1 MPTLIGGRLRGE
13 SSSLSFCVASNT
25 SNADLTANSA
35 WSLQSRGAFQNAMM
49 QSPIYLSIVPLLFII
64 LYILFISITVL
75 IFIRVKSLIFDLFVA
90 VVLSALA
97 EPVVYR
103 LSKKLSRK
111 LSALITVGVILIII
125 GATFF
130 SIIPIMVQEI
140 YFLSSQLPTY
150 FDNFINYL
158 NVEGFAVSSQSLDL
172 EAQFNTLIKDYGST
186 VGSGV
191 VFAGQGLLRT
201 LGHIFVIF
209 FFTYYLI
216 SEGDGWRIKLKES
229 LPNNVSSSI
238 DQVWTIGVSKAGG
251 FIVAKV
257 ILGVLASIVLSV
269 AFLLIGLPSP
279 IALGVSAGI
288 LSQLI
293 PVVGTFLGGLV
304 PFIASI
310 SLGTTTIFSTIL
322 VLLIYQ
328 VIENYFISPR
338 VTKSTMEIHPA
349 IAVFS
354 TLFGAY
360 TLGGVGA
367 ILALPVAATVQGV
380 LGTIIS
386 NRK

>member
-1 MPTLIGGRLRGE
+1 MNLPKGE
-13 SSSLSFCVASNT
+13 TRQELLN
-25 SNADLTANSA
+25 
-35 WSLQSRGAFQNAMM
+35 RAFL
-49 QSPIYLSIVPLLFII
+49 YVLL
-64 LYILFISITVL
+64 ISISVL
-75 IFIRVKSLIFDLFVA
+75 IFLRVKSLIFDLFVA

-103 LSKKLSRK
+103 LSKKINRK
-111 LSALITVGVILIII
+111 ASALVAVSVILLLI
-125 GATFF
+125 GATLF

-158 NVEGFAVSSQSLDL
+158 NVEGFAISSQSLDL
-172 EAQFNTLIKDYGST
+172 ETQFNSLIKDYGST
-186 VGSGV
+186 VGSSV

-201 LGHIFVIF
+201 LGHIFIIF

-229 LPNNVSSSI
+229 LPNNVSTSI

-269 AFLLIGLPSP
+269 SFLIIGLPSP
-279 IALGVSAGI
+279 IALGVAAGI

-310 SLGTTTIFSTIL
+310 SLGTSAMVATVL
-322 VLLIYQ
+322 VLFIYQ
-328 VIENYFISPR
+328 IVENYLVSPR

-349 IAVFS
+349 IAVFA

-380 LGTIIS
+380 IGTVLK
-386 NRK
+386 NRKEL

>member
-1 MPTLIGGRLRGE
+1 MNLPKGE
-13 SSSLSFCVASNT
+13 TRQELLN
-25 SNADLTANSA
+25 
-35 WSLQSRGAFQNAMM
+35 RAFV
-49 QSPIYLSIVPLLFII
+49 YVLL
-64 LYILFISITVL
+64 ISISVL
-75 IFIRVKSLIFDLFVA
+75 IFLRVKSLIFDLFVA
-90 VVLSALA
+90 VVLAALA

-103 LSKKLSRK
+103 LSKKINRRA
-111 LSALITVGVILIII
+111 SAMIAVSLILLVI
-125 GATFF
+125 GATLF
-130 SIIPIMVQEI
+130 SIIPIMVQEL
-140 YFLSSQLPTY
+140 YFLSSQIPTY

-172 EAQFNTLIKDYGST
+172 ESQFNSLIKDYGST
-186 VGSGV
+186 VGSSV

-229 LPNNVSSSI
+229 LPDGVSTSI
-238 DQVWTIGVSKAGG
+238 DQVWSIGVSKASG

-257 ILGVLASIVLSV
+257 ILGILASIVLSV
-269 AFLLIGLPSP
+269 SFLIIGLPSP
-279 IALGVSAGI
+279 IALGVAAGI

-310 SLGTTTIFSTIL
+310 SLGTTAMITTVL

-328 VIENYFISPR
+328 VIENYFVSPK

-380 LGTIIS
+380 IGTIVK
-386 NRK
+386 NRKLI

>member
-1 MPTLIGGRLRGE
+1 VNLPKGE
-13 SSSLSFCVASNT
+13 TRQELLN
-25 SNADLTANSA
+25 
-35 WSLQSRGAFQNAMM
+35 RAFL
-49 QSPIYLSIVPLLFII
+49 YVLFIA
-64 LYILFISITVL
+64 ISVL
-75 IFIRVKSLIFDLFVA
+75 IFLRVKSLLFDLFVA
-90 VVLSALA
+90 VVLAALA

-103 LSKKLSRK
+103 LSKKVNRK
-111 LSALITVGVILIII
+111 VSAFIAVSMILLVI

-140 YFLSSQLPTY
+140 YFLSSQIPNY
-150 FDNFINYL
+150 FDNFITYL

-172 EAQFNTLIKDYGST
+172 ESQFNSLIKDYGST
-186 VGSGV
+186 VGSSV

-201 LGHIFVIF
+201 LGHIFIIF

-216 SEGDGWRIKLKES
+216 SEGDGWRVKLKES
-229 LPNNVSSSI
+229 LPENLSNSI

-251 FIVAKV
+251 FIVAKF
-257 ILGVLASIVLSV
+257 ILGILASIVLSLS
-269 AFLLIGLPSP
+269 FLLIGLPSP

-310 SLGTTTIFSTIL
+310 SLGTTSMIATVG

-328 VIENYFISPR
+328 VIENYFISPK

-349 IAVFS
+349 VAVFS

-380 LGTIIS
+380 LGIILK
-386 NRK
+386 NRKN

>member
-1 MPTLIGGRLRGE
+1 MNLPKGE
-13 SSSLSFCVASNT
+13 TRQELLN
-25 SNADLTANSA
+25 
-35 WSLQSRGAFQNAMM
+35 RAFL
-49 QSPIYLSIVPLLFII
+49 YVLL
-64 LYILFISITVL
+64 ISISVL
-75 IFIRVKSLIFDLFVA
+75 IFLRVKSLIFDLFVA

-103 LSKKLSRK
+103 LSLKISRK
-111 LSALITVGVILIII
+111 ASALVAVSLILLLI
-125 GATFF
+125 GATLF

-158 NVEGFAVSSQSLDL
+158 NVEGFAISSQSLDL
-172 EAQFNTLIKDYGST
+172 ETQFNSLIKDYGST
-186 VGSGV
+186 VGSSV

-201 LGHIFVIF
+201 LGHIFIIF

-229 LPNNVSSSI
+229 LPNSVSTSI

-269 AFLLIGLPSP
+269 SFLIIGLPSP
-279 IALGVSAGI
+279 IALGVAAGI

-310 SLGTTTIFSTIL
+310 SLGTTAMVATVM
-322 VLLIYQ
+322 VLFTYQ
-328 VIENYFISPR
+328 IVENYLVSPR

-349 IAVFS
+349 IAVFA

-380 LGTIIS
+380 IGTVLK
-386 NRK
+386 NRKEL

>member
-1 MPTLIGGRLRGE
+1 MNLPKGE
-13 SSSLSFCVASNT
+13 TRQELLN
-25 SNADLTANSA
+25 
-35 WSLQSRGAFQNAMM
+35 RAFL
-49 QSPIYLSIVPLLFII
+49 YVLL
-64 LYILFISITVL
+64 ISIFVL
-75 IFIRVKSLIFDLFVA
+75 IFLRIKSLIFDLFVA
-90 VVLSALA
+90 IVLAALA

-103 LSKKLSRK
+103 LSKKINRRGAAMVTVS
-111 LSALITVGVILIII
+111 LILLII

-140 YFLSSQLPTY
+140 YFLSSQIPTY

-172 EAQFNTLIKDYGST
+172 ENQFNSFIKDYGST
-186 VGSGV
+186 VGSSV

-201 LGHIFVIF
+201 LGHIFIIF

-216 SEGDGWRIKLKES
+216 SEGDGWRVKLKES
-229 LPNNVSSSI
+229 LPSNVSSSI

-269 AFLLIGLPSP
+269 SFLLIGLPSP
-279 IALGVSAGI
+279 IALGVAAGI

-310 SLGTTTIFSTIL
+310 SLGTNSIIATVL
-322 VLLIYQ
+322 VLLSYQ
-328 VIENYFISPR
+328 IIENYFISPR

-349 IAVFS
+349 VAVFS

-380 LGTIIS
+380 IGTILN
-386 NRK
+386 NRKVS

>member
-1 MPTLIGGRLRGE
+1 MNLPKGE
-13 SSSLSFCVASNT
+13 TRQELLN
-25 SNADLTANSA
+25 
-35 WSLQSRGAFQNAMM
+35 RAF
-49 QSPIYLSIVPLLFII
+49 
-64 LYILFISITVL
+64 LYVLFISISVL
-75 IFIRVKSLIFDLFVA
+75 IFLRVKSLIFDLFVA

-103 LSKKLSRK
+103 LSQKINRRA
-111 LSALITVGVILIII
+111 SAMVAVSVILLLI
-125 GATFF
+125 GATLF

-172 EAQFNTLIKDYGST
+172 ETQFNTLIKDYGST
-186 VGSGV
+186 VGSSV

-201 LGHIFVIF
+201 LGHIFIIF

-216 SEGDGWRIKLKES
+216 SEGDGWRVKLKES
-229 LPNNVSSSI
+229 LPDKVSSSI
-238 DQVWTIGVSKAGG
+238 DQVWRIGVSKAGG

-269 AFLLIGLPSP
+269 SFLLIGLPSP
-279 IALGVSAGI
+279 IALGVAAGI

-310 SLGTTTIFSTIL
+310 SLGTNAMIATVV
-322 VLLIYQ
+322 VLLAYQ
-328 VIENYFISPR
+328 IIENYFISPR

-380 LGTIIS
+380 IGTILK
-386 NRK
+386 NRKDT

>member
-1 MPTLIGGRLRGE
+1 MNLPKGE
-13 SSSLSFCVASNT
+13 TRQELLN
-25 SNADLTANSA
+25 
-35 WSLQSRGAFQNAMM
+35 RAFL
-49 QSPIYLSIVPLLFII
+49 YVLFIA
-64 LYILFISITVL
+64 ISVL
-75 IFIRVKSLIFDLFVA
+75 IFLRVKSLLFDLFVA
-90 VVLSALA
+90 LVLAALA

-103 LSKKLSRK
+103 LSKKVNRK
-111 LSALITVGVILIII
+111 VSAFIAVSMILLVI

-140 YFLSSQLPTY
+140 YFLSSQIPTY
-150 FDNFINYL
+150 FDNFITYL

-172 EAQFNTLIKDYGST
+172 ESQFNSLIKDYGST
-186 VGSGV
+186 VGSSV

-201 LGHIFVIF
+201 LGHIFIIF

-216 SEGDGWRIKLKES
+216 SEGDGWRVKLKES
-229 LPNNVSSSI
+229 LPENLSNSI

-251 FIVAKV
+251 FIVAKF
-257 ILGVLASIVLSV
+257 ILGILASIVLSL

-310 SLGTTTIFSTIL
+310 SLGTTSMIATVG

-328 VIENYFISPR
+328 VIENYFISPK

-349 IAVFS
+349 VAVFS

-380 LGTIIS
+380 LGIILK
-386 NRK
+386 NRKN

>member
-1 MPTLIGGRLRGE
+1 VNLPKGE
-13 SSSLSFCVASNT
+13 TRQELLN
-25 SNADLTANSA
+25 
-35 WSLQSRGAFQNAMM
+35 RAFL
-49 QSPIYLSIVPLLFII
+49 YVLL
-64 LYILFISITVL
+64 ISISVL
-75 IFIRVKSLIFDLFVA
+75 IFLRVKSLIFDLFVA
-90 VVLSALA
+90 VVLAALA

-103 LSKKLSRK
+103 LSKKINRRA
-111 LSALITVGVILIII
+111 SAMIAVSLILLVI
-125 GATFF
+125 GATLF
-130 SIIPIMVQEI
+130 SIIPIMVQEL
-140 YFLSSQLPTY
+140 YFLSSQIPTY

-172 EAQFNTLIKDYGST
+172 ESQFNSLIKDYGST
-186 VGSGV
+186 VGSSV

-216 SEGDGWRIKLKES
+216 SEGDDWRVKLKES
-229 LPNNVSSSI
+229 LPDNVSTSI

-269 AFLLIGLPSP
+269 SFLIIGLPSP
-279 IALGVSAGI
+279 IALGVAAGI

-310 SLGTTTIFSTIL
+310 SLGTTAMIATVL

-328 VIENYFISPR
+328 VIENYFVSPR

-380 LGTIIS
+380 IGTIVK
-386 NRK
+386 NRKLI

>member
-1 MPTLIGGRLRGE
+1 MNLPKGE
-13 SSSLSFCVASNT
+13 TRQELLN
-25 SNADLTANSA
+25 
-35 WSLQSRGAFQNAMM
+35 RAF
-49 QSPIYLSIVPLLFII
+49 
-64 LYILFISITVL
+64 LYVVLISISVL
-75 IFIRVKSLIFDLFVA
+75 IFLRVKSLIFDLFVA
-90 VVLSALA
+90 VVLAALA

-103 LSKKLSRK
+103 LSQKINRK
-111 LSALITVGVILIII
+111 ASAMVAVSLILLVI
-125 GATFF
+125 GATLF
-130 SIIPIMVQEI
+130 SIIPIMVQEL
-140 YFLSSQLPTY
+140 YFLSSQIPTY

-172 EAQFNTLIKDYGST
+172 ESQFNSLIKDYGST
-186 VGSGV
+186 VGSSV

-216 SEGDGWRIKLKES
+216 SEGDGWRVKLKES

-257 ILGVLASIVLSV
+257 ILGVLASVVLSLS
-269 AFLLIGLPSP
+269 FLIIGLPSP
-279 IALGVSAGI
+279 IALGVAAGI

-310 SLGTTTIFSTIL
+310 SLGTTAMIATVL

-328 VIENYFISPR
+328 VVENYFVSPR

-380 LGTIIS
+380 IGTIIN
-386 NRK
+386 NRKEI

>member
-1 MPTLIGGRLRGE
+1 MNLPKGETRQELLNRAFLYVLII
-13 SSSLSFCVASNT
+13 
-25 SNADLTANSA
+25 
-35 WSLQSRGAFQNAMM
+35 AF
-49 QSPIYLSIVPLLFII
+49 S
-64 LYILFISITVL
+64 VL
-75 IFIRVKSLIFDLFVA
+75 IFLRVKSLIFDLFVA
-90 VVLSALA
+90 IVLAALA

-103 LSKKLSRK
+103 LSKKISRQ
-111 LSALITVGVILIII
+111 SAALVAVSLILLVI
-125 GATFF
+125 GATLF

-140 YFLSSQLPTY
+140 YFLSSQMPTY

-172 EAQFNTLIKDYGST
+172 ENQFNSLIKDYGST
-186 VGSGV
+186 VGSSV

-201 LGHIFVIF
+201 LGHIFIIF

-229 LPNNVSSSI
+229 LPSNVSSSI
-238 DQVWTIGVSKAGG
+238 DQVWRIGVSKAGG

-269 AFLLIGLPSP
+269 SFLLIGLPSP
-279 IALGVSAGI
+279 IALGVAAGI

-310 SLGTTTIFSTIL
+310 SLGTNAMIATVV
-322 VLLIYQ
+322 VLLVYQ
-328 VIENYFISPR
+328 IIENYFISPR

-380 LGTIIS
+380 IGTILK
-386 NRK
+386 NRKDT

>member
-1 MPTLIGGRLRGE
+1 MNLPKGE
-13 SSSLSFCVASNT
+13 TRQELLN
-25 SNADLTANSA
+25 
-35 WSLQSRGAFQNAMM
+35 RAF
-49 QSPIYLSIVPLLFII
+49 
-64 LYILFISITVL
+64 LYILFISISVL

-158 NVEGFAVSSQSLDL
+158 NVEVFAVSSQSLDL

-229 LPNNVSSSI
+229 LPNKVSSSI

-257 ILGVLASIVLSV
+257 ILGVLASIVLSR

-293 PVVGTFLGGLV
+293 PVVGTFLGLV

>member
-1 MPTLIGGRLRGE
+1 MNLPKGE
-13 SSSLSFCVASNT
+13 TRQELLN
-25 SNADLTANSA
+25 
-35 WSLQSRGAFQNAMM
+35 RAFL
-49 QSPIYLSIVPLLFII
+49 YVLL
-64 LYILFISITVL
+64 ISISVL
-75 IFIRVKSLIFDLFVA
+75 IFLRVKSLIFDLFVA
-90 VVLSALA
+90 VVLAALA

-103 LSKKLSRK
+103 LSKKINRRA
-111 LSALITVGVILIII
+111 SAMIAVSLILLVI
-125 GATFF
+125 GATLF
-130 SIIPIMVQEI
+130 SIIPIMVQEL
-140 YFLSSQLPTY
+140 YFLSSQIPTY

-172 EAQFNTLIKDYGST
+172 ESQFNSLIKDYGST
-186 VGSGV
+186 VGSSV

-216 SEGDGWRIKLKES
+216 SEGDGWRVKLKES
-229 LPNNVSSSI
+229 LPDSVSTSI

-269 AFLLIGLPSP
+269 SFLIIGLPSP
-279 IALGVSAGI
+279 IALGVAAGI

-310 SLGTTTIFSTIL
+310 SLGTTAMIATVL

-328 VIENYFISPR
+328 VIENYFVSPR

-380 LGTIIS
+380 IGTIVK
-386 NRK
+386 NRKLI

>member
-1 MPTLIGGRLRGE
+1 MNLPKSETRQELLNR
-13 SSSLSFCVASNT
+13 
-25 SNADLTANSA
+25 
-35 WSLQSRGAFQNAMM
+35 AF
-49 QSPIYLSIVPLLFII
+49 
-64 LYILFISITVL
+64 LYILLISISVL
-75 IFIRVKSLIFDLFVA
+75 IFLRVKSLIFDLFVA
-90 VVLSALA
+90 VVLAALA

-103 LSKKLSRK
+103 LSKKVGRK
-111 LSALITVGVILIII
+111 LAALISLSVILLVI
-125 GATFF
+125 GAAFF

-140 YFLSSQLPTY
+140 YFLSSQIPAY
-150 FDNFINYL
+150 FDNFIGWL
-158 NVEGFAVSSQSLDL
+158 NVEGFTVSIQATDL
-172 EAQFNTLIKDYGST
+172 ESQFDALIKDYGST
-186 VGSGV
+186 VGSSV

-201 LGHIFVIF
+201 LGHIFIIF

-216 SEGDGWRIKLKES
+216 SEGDGWRVKLKES
-229 LPNNVSSSI
+229 LPSNISTSI

-251 FIVAKV
+251 FIVAKF

-269 AFLLIGLPSP
+269 AFLLVGLPSP

-310 SLGTTTIFSTIL
+310 SLGTTSILSTIL
-322 VLLIYQ
+322 VLSIYQ
-328 VIENYFISPR
+328 IIENYFISPR

-349 IAVFS
+349 VAVFS

>member
-1 MPTLIGGRLRGE
+1 MNLPKEETRQDLLNRAFLYVLLI
-13 SSSLSFCVASNT
+13 SVS
-25 SNADLTANSA
+25 
-35 WSLQSRGAFQNAMM
+35 
-49 QSPIYLSIVPLLFII
+49 
-64 LYILFISITVL
+64 VL
-75 IFIRVKSLIFDLFVA
+75 IFLRVKSLLFDLFVA
-90 VVLSALA
+90 VVLAALA

-103 LSKKLSRK
+103 LSKKVNRK
-111 LSALITVGVILIII
+111 AAALIAVSVILGVI
-125 GATFF
+125 GATFL

-140 YFLSSQLPTY
+140 YFLSSQIPTY

-158 NVEGFAVSSQSLDL
+158 NVEGFAVSTQSLDL
-172 EAQFNTLIKDYGST
+172 ESQFNSLITDYGST
-186 VGSGV
+186 VGSSV

-201 LGHIFVIF
+201 LGHIFIIF

-229 LPNNVSSSI
+229 LPENLSNSI

-251 FIVAKV
+251 FIVAKF
-257 ILGVLASIVLSV
+257 ILGILASIVLSV
-269 AFLLIGLPSP
+269 AFFFIGLPSP
-279 IALGVSAGI
+279 IALGVSAGV

-310 SLGTTTIFSTIL
+310 SLGTTSMVATIA
-322 VLLIYQ
+322 VLIIYQ
-328 VIENYFISPR
+328 VVENYFISPK

-349 IAVFS
+349 VAVFS

-380 LGTIIS
+380 LGIIIK
-386 NRK
+386 NRKI

>member
-1 MPTLIGGRLRGE
+1 MNLPKGE
-13 SSSLSFCVASNT
+13 TRQELLN
-25 SNADLTANSA
+25 
-35 WSLQSRGAFQNAMM
+35 RAF
-49 QSPIYLSIVPLLFII
+49 
-64 LYILFISITVL
+64 LYILLISISVL
-75 IFIRVKSLIFDLFVA
+75 IFLRVKSLIFDLFVA
-90 VVLSALA
+90 VVLAALA

-103 LSKKLSRK
+103 LSKKVGRK
-111 LSALITVGVILIII
+111 LAALISLSVILLVI
-125 GATFF
+125 GAAFF

-140 YFLSSQLPTY
+140 YFLSSQIPVY
-150 FDNFINYL
+150 FDNFIGWL
-158 NVEGFAVSSQSLDL
+158 NVEGFTVSIQATDL
-172 EAQFNTLIKDYGST
+172 ESQFDALIKDYGST
-186 VGSGV
+186 VGSSV

-201 LGHIFVIF
+201 LGHIFIIF

-216 SEGDGWRIKLKES
+216 SEGDGWRVKLKES
-229 LPNNVSSSI
+229 LPSNISTSI

-251 FIVAKV
+251 FIVAKF

-269 AFLLIGLPSP
+269 AFLLVGLPSP

-310 SLGTTTIFSTIL
+310 SLGTTSILSTIL

-328 VIENYFISPR
+328 IIENYFISPR

-349 IAVFS
+349 VAVFS

>member
-1 MPTLIGGRLRGE
+1 MNLPKGE
-13 SSSLSFCVASNT
+13 TRQELLN
-25 SNADLTANSA
+25 
-35 WSLQSRGAFQNAMM
+35 RAFL
-49 QSPIYLSIVPLLFII
+49 YVLFIA
-64 LYILFISITVL
+64 ISVL
-75 IFIRVKSLIFDLFVA
+75 IFLRVKSLLFDLFVA
-90 VVLSALA
+90 VVLAALA

-103 LSKKLSRK
+103 LSKKVNRK
-111 LSALITVGVILIII
+111 VSAFIAVTMILLVI

-140 YFLSSQLPTY
+140 YFLSSQIPTY
-150 FDNFINYL
+150 FDNFITYL

-172 EAQFNTLIKDYGST
+172 ESQFNSLIKDYGST
-186 VGSGV
+186 VGSSV

-201 LGHIFVIF
+201 LGHIFIIF

-216 SEGDGWRIKLKES
+216 SEGDGWRVKLKES
-229 LPNNVSSSI
+229 LPENLSNSI

-251 FIVAKV
+251 FIVAKF
-257 ILGVLASIVLSV
+257 ILGILASIVLSL

-310 SLGTTTIFSTIL
+310 SLGTTSMIATVG

-328 VIENYFISPR
+328 VIENYFISPK

-349 IAVFS
+349 VAVFS

-380 LGTIIS
+380 LGIILK
-386 NRK
+386 NRKN

>member
-1 MPTLIGGRLRGE
+1 MNLPKGE
-13 SSSLSFCVASNT
+13 TRQELLN
-25 SNADLTANSA
+25 
-35 WSLQSRGAFQNAMM
+35 RAF
-49 QSPIYLSIVPLLFII
+49 
-64 LYILFISITVL
+64 LYVLFISISVL
-75 IFIRVKSLIFDLFVA
+75 IFLRVKSLIFDLFVA

-103 LSKKLSRK
+103 LSQKINRRA
-111 LSALITVGVILIII
+111 SAMVAVSVILLLI
-125 GATFF
+125 GATLF
-130 SIIPIMVQEI
+130 SIIPIMVQEL

-172 EAQFNTLIKDYGST
+172 ETQFNTLIKDYGST
-186 VGSGV
+186 VGSSV

-201 LGHIFVIF
+201 LGHIFIIF

-216 SEGDGWRIKLKES
+216 SEGDGWRVKLKES
-229 LPNNVSSSI
+229 LPDKVSSSI

-257 ILGVLASIVLSV
+257 ILGVLASIVLSLS
-269 AFLLIGLPSP
+269 FLIIGLPSP
-279 IALGVSAGI
+279 LALGVAAGI

-304 PFIASI
+304 PFITSI
-310 SLGTTTIFSTIL
+310 SLGTTAMIATEL
-322 VLLIYQ
+322 VLFIYQ
-328 VIENYFISPR
+328 IVENYFISPR

-354 TLFGAY
+354 TIFGAY

-380 LGTIIS
+380 IGTILT
-386 NRK
+386 NRKDI

>member
-1 MPTLIGGRLRGE
+1 MNLPKGE
-13 SSSLSFCVASNT
+13 TRQELLN
-25 SNADLTANSA
+25 
-35 WSLQSRGAFQNAMM
+35 RAF
-49 QSPIYLSIVPLLFII
+49 
-64 LYILFISITVL
+64 LYILLISISVL
-75 IFIRVKSLIFDLFVA
+75 IFLRVKSLIFDLFVA
-90 VVLSALA
+90 VVLAALA

-103 LSKKLSRK
+103 LSKKVGRK
-111 LSALITVGVILIII
+111 LAALISLSVILLVI
-125 GATFF
+125 GAAFF

-140 YFLSSQLPTY
+140 YFLSSQIPAY
-150 FDNFINYL
+150 FDNFIGWL
-158 NVEGFAVSSQSLDL
+158 NVEGFTVSIQATDL
-172 EAQFNTLIKDYGST
+172 ESQFDALIKDYGST
-186 VGSGV
+186 VGSSV

-201 LGHIFVIF
+201 LGHIFIIF

-216 SEGDGWRIKLKES
+216 SEGDGWRVKLKES
-229 LPNNVSSSI
+229 LPSNISTSI

-251 FIVAKV
+251 FIVAKF
-257 ILGVLASIVLSV
+257 ILGVLASIVLSI
-269 AFLLIGLPSP
+269 AFLLVGLPSP

-310 SLGTTTIFSTIL
+310 SLGTTSILSTIL

-328 VIENYFISPR
+328 IIENYFISPR

-349 IAVFS
+349 VAVFS

>member
-1 MPTLIGGRLRGE
+1 MNLPKGE
-13 SSSLSFCVASNT
+13 TRQELLN
-25 SNADLTANSA
+25 
-35 WSLQSRGAFQNAMM
+35 RAF
-49 QSPIYLSIVPLLFII
+49 
-64 LYILFISITVL
+64 LYILLISISVL
-75 IFIRVKSLIFDLFVA
+75 IFLRVKSLIFDLFVA
-90 VVLSALA
+90 VVLAALA

-103 LSKKLSRK
+103 LSKKVGRK
-111 LSALITVGVILIII
+111 LAALISLSVILLVI
-125 GATFF
+125 GAAFF

-140 YFLSSQLPTY
+140 YFLSSQIPAY
-150 FDNFINYL
+150 FDNFIGWL
-158 NVEGFAVSSQSLDL
+158 NVEGFTVSIQATDL
-172 EAQFNTLIKDYGST
+172 ESQFDALKKDYGST
-186 VGSGV
+186 VGSSV

-201 LGHIFVIF
+201 LGHIFIIF

-216 SEGDGWRIKLKES
+216 SEGDGWRVKLKES
-229 LPNNVSSSI
+229 LPSNISTSI

-251 FIVAKV
+251 FIVAKF

-269 AFLLIGLPSP
+269 AFLLVGLPSP

-310 SLGTTTIFSTIL
+310 SLGTTSILSTIL

-328 VIENYFISPR
+328 IIENYFISPR

-349 IAVFS
+349 VAVFS

>member
-1 MPTLIGGRLRGE
+1 MNLPKGE
-13 SSSLSFCVASNT
+13 TRQELLN
-25 SNADLTANSA
+25 
-35 WSLQSRGAFQNAMM
+35 RAF
-49 QSPIYLSIVPLLFII
+49 
-64 LYILFISITVL
+64 LYVLFISISVL
-75 IFIRVKSLIFDLFVA
+75 IFLRVKSLIFDLFVA

-103 LSKKLSRK
+103 LSQKINRRA
-111 LSALITVGVILIII
+111 SAMVAVSVILLLI
-125 GATFF
+125 GATLF

-172 EAQFNTLIKDYGST
+172 ETQFNTLIKDYGST
-186 VGSGV
+186 VGSSV

-201 LGHIFVIF
+201 LGHIFIIF

-216 SEGDGWRIKLKES
+216 SEGDGWRVKLKES
-229 LPNNVSSSI
+229 LPDKVSSSI

-257 ILGVLASIVLSV
+257 ILGVLASIVLSLS
-269 AFLLIGLPSP
+269 FLIIGLPSP
-279 IALGVSAGI
+279 LALGVAAGI

-304 PFIASI
+304 PFITSI
-310 SLGTTTIFSTIL
+310 SLGTTAMIATVL
-322 VLLIYQ
+322 VLFIYQ
-328 VIENYFISPR
+328 IVENYFISPR

-354 TLFGAY
+354 TIFGAY

-380 LGTIIS
+380 IGTILT
-386 NRK
+386 NRKDI

>member
-1 MPTLIGGRLRGE
+1 MNLPKGE
-13 SSSLSFCVASNT
+13 TRQELLN
-25 SNADLTANSA
+25 
-35 WSLQSRGAFQNAMM
+35 RAF
-49 QSPIYLSIVPLLFII
+49 
-64 LYILFISITVL
+64 LYVLFISISVL
-75 IFIRVKSLIFDLFVA
+75 IFLRVKSLIFDLFVA

-103 LSKKLSRK
+103 LSQKINRRA
-111 LSALITVGVILIII
+111 SAMVAVSVILLLI
-125 GATFF
+125 GATLF

-172 EAQFNTLIKDYGST
+172 ETQFNTLIKDYGST
-186 VGSGV
+186 VGSSV

-201 LGHIFVIF
+201 LGHIFIIF

-216 SEGDGWRIKLKES
+216 SEGDGWRVKLKES
-229 LPNNVSSSI
+229 LPDKVSSSI

-257 ILGVLASIVLSV
+257 ILGVLASIVLSLS
-269 AFLLIGLPSP
+269 FLIIGLPSTL
-279 IALGVSAGI
+279 ALGVAAGI

-310 SLGTTTIFSTIL
+310 SLGTTAMIATVL
-322 VLLIYQ
+322 VLFIYQ
-328 VIENYFISPR
+328 IVENYFISPR

-354 TLFGAY
+354 TIFGAY

-380 LGTIIS
+380 IGTILT
-386 NRK
+386 NRKDI

>member
-1 MPTLIGGRLRGE
+1 MNLPKGE
-13 SSSLSFCVASNT
+13 TRQELLN
-25 SNADLTANSA
+25 
-35 WSLQSRGAFQNAMM
+35 RAF
-49 QSPIYLSIVPLLFII
+49 
-64 LYILFISITVL
+64 LYILFISISVL

-103 LSKKLSRK
+103 LSKKLSRN

-293 PVVGTFLGGLV
+293 PVVGTFL
-304 PFIASI
+304 
-310 SLGTTTIFSTIL
+310 
-322 VLLIYQ
+322 VLFL
-328 VIENYFISPR
+328 
-338 VTKSTMEIHPA
+338 
-349 IAVFS
+349 
-354 TLFGAY
+354 L
-360 TLGGVGA
+360 
-367 ILALPVAATVQGV
+367 
-380 LGTIIS
+380 
-386 NRK
+386 

>member
-1 MPTLIGGRLRGE
+1 MNLPKGE
-13 SSSLSFCVASNT
+13 TRQELLN
-25 SNADLTANSA
+25 
-35 WSLQSRGAFQNAMM
+35 RAFL
-49 QSPIYLSIVPLLFII
+49 YVLFIA
-64 LYILFISITVL
+64 ISVL
-75 IFIRVKSLIFDLFVA
+75 IFLRVKSLLFDLFVA
-90 VVLSALA
+90 VVLAALA

-103 LSKKLSRK
+103 LSKKVNRK
-111 LSALITVGVILIII
+111 VSAFIAVSMILLVI

-140 YFLSSQLPTY
+140 YFLSSQIPTY
-150 FDNFINYL
+150 FDNFITYL

-172 EAQFNTLIKDYGST
+172 ESQFNSLIKDYGST
-186 VGSGV
+186 VGSSV

-201 LGHIFVIF
+201 LGHIFIIF

-216 SEGDGWRIKLKES
+216 SEGDGWRVKLKES
-229 LPNNVSSSI
+229 LPENLSNSI

-251 FIVAKV
+251 FIVAKF
-257 ILGVLASIVLSV
+257 ILGILASIVLSL

-310 SLGTTTIFSTIL
+310 SLGTTSMIATVG

-328 VIENYFISPR
+328 VIENYFISPK

-349 IAVFS
+349 VAVFS

-380 LGTIIS
+380 LGIILK
-386 NRK
+386 NRKN

>member
-1 MPTLIGGRLRGE
+1 MNLPKGE
-13 SSSLSFCVASNT
+13 TRQELLN
-25 SNADLTANSA
+25 
-35 WSLQSRGAFQNAMM
+35 RAFL
-49 QSPIYLSIVPLLFII
+49 YVLFIA
-64 LYILFISITVL
+64 ISVL
-75 IFIRVKSLIFDLFVA
+75 IFLRVKSLLFDLFVA
-90 VVLSALA
+90 VVLAALA

-103 LSKKLSRK
+103 LSKKVNRK
-111 LSALITVGVILIII
+111 VSAFTAVSMILLVI

-140 YFLSSQLPTY
+140 YFLSSQIPTY

-172 EAQFNTLIKDYGST
+172 ESQFNSLIKDYGST
-186 VGSGV
+186 VGSSV

-201 LGHIFVIF
+201 LGHIFIIF

-216 SEGDGWRIKLKES
+216 SEGDGWRVKLKES
-229 LPNNVSSSI
+229 LPENLSNSI

-251 FIVAKV
+251 FIVAKF
-257 ILGVLASIVLSV
+257 ILGILASIVLSL

-310 SLGTTTIFSTIL
+310 SLGTTSMIATVG

-328 VIENYFISPR
+328 VIENYFISPK

-349 IAVFS
+349 VAVFS

-380 LGTIIS
+380 LGIILK
-386 NRK
+386 NRMS

>member
-1 MPTLIGGRLRGE
+1 MNLPKGE
-13 SSSLSFCVASNT
+13 TRQELLN
-25 SNADLTANSA
+25 
-35 WSLQSRGAFQNAMM
+35 RAF
-49 QSPIYLSIVPLLFII
+49 
-64 LYILFISITVL
+64 LYVLFISISVL
-75 IFIRVKSLIFDLFVA
+75 IFLRVKSLIFDLFVA

-103 LSKKLSRK
+103 LSQKINRRA
-111 LSALITVGVILIII
+111 SAMVAVSVILLLI
-125 GATFF
+125 GATLF

-172 EAQFNTLIKDYGST
+172 ETQFNTLIKDYGST
-186 VGSGV
+186 VGSSV

-201 LGHIFVIF
+201 LGHIFIIF

-216 SEGDGWRIKLKES
+216 SEGDGWRVKLKES
-229 LPNNVSSSI
+229 LPDKVSSSI

-257 ILGVLASIVLSV
+257 ILGVLASIVLSLS
-269 AFLLIGLPSP
+269 FLIIGLPSP
-279 IALGVSAGI
+279 LALGVAAGI

-310 SLGTTTIFSTIL
+310 SLGTTAMIATVL
-322 VLLIYQ
+322 VLFIYQ
-328 VIENYFISPR
+328 IVENYFISPR

-354 TLFGAY
+354 TIFGAY

-380 LGTIIS
+380 IGTILT
-386 NRK
+386 NRKDI

>member
-1 MPTLIGGRLRGE
+1 MNLPKGE
-13 SSSLSFCVASNT
+13 TRQELLNRTF
-25 SNADLTANSA
+25 
-35 WSLQSRGAFQNAMM
+35 
-49 QSPIYLSIVPLLFII
+49 IYIVL
-64 LYILFISITVL
+64 ISISVL
-75 IFIRVKSLIFDLFVA
+75 VFIRVKSLIFDLFVA
-90 VVLSALA
+90 IVLSALA

-103 LSKKLSRK
+103 LSKRVGRK
-111 LSALITVGVILIII
+111 LAALISVAVILLVI
-125 GATFF
+125 GAAFF

-140 YFLSSQLPTY
+140 YFLSSQIPAY
-150 FDNFINYL
+150 FDNFIGWL
-158 NVEGFAVSSQSLDL
+158 NVEGFSVSIQATDL
-172 EAQFNTLIKDYGST
+172 ETQFDTLIKDYGST
-186 VGSGV
+186 VGSSV

-201 LGHIFVIF
+201 LGHIFIIF

-216 SEGDGWRIKLKES
+216 SEGDGWRVKLKES
-229 LPNNVSSSI
+229 MPNNISTSI

-251 FIVAKV
+251 FIVAKF

-310 SLGTTTIFSTIL
+310 SLGTTTIISTIL
-322 VLLIYQ
+322 VLSIYQ

-380 LGTIIS
+380 IGTIIS

>member
-1 MPTLIGGRLRGE
+1 MNLPKGE
-13 SSSLSFCVASNT
+13 TRQELLN
-25 SNADLTANSA
+25 
-35 WSLQSRGAFQNAMM
+35 RAFL
-49 QSPIYLSIVPLLFII
+49 YVLL
-64 LYILFISITVL
+64 ISISVL
-75 IFIRVKSLIFDLFVA
+75 IFLRVKSLIFDLFVA

-103 LSKKLSRK
+103 LSLKISRK
-111 LSALITVGVILIII
+111 ASALVAVSLILLLI
-125 GATFF
+125 GATLF

-158 NVEGFAVSSQSLDL
+158 NVEGFAISSQSLDL
-172 EAQFNTLIKDYGST
+172 ETQFNSLIKDYGST
-186 VGSGV
+186 VGSSV

-201 LGHIFVIF
+201 MGHIFIIF

-269 AFLLIGLPSP
+269 SFLIIGLPSP
-279 IALGVSAGI
+279 IALGVAAGI

-310 SLGTTTIFSTIL
+310 SLGTTAMVATVM
-322 VLLIYQ
+322 VLFIYQ
-328 VIENYFISPR
+328 IVENYLVSPR

-349 IAVFS
+349 IAVFA

-380 LGTIIS
+380 IGTVLK
-386 NRK
+386 NRKEL

>member
-1 MPTLIGGRLRGE
+1 MNLPKGE
-13 SSSLSFCVASNT
+13 TRQELLN
-25 SNADLTANSA
+25 
-35 WSLQSRGAFQNAMM
+35 RAFL
-49 QSPIYLSIVPLLFII
+49 YVLL
-64 LYILFISITVL
+64 ISISVL
-75 IFIRVKSLIFDLFVA
+75 IFLRVKSLIFDLFVA

-103 LSKKLSRK
+103 LSLKINRK
-111 LSALITVGVILIII
+111 ASALVAVSLILLLI
-125 GATFF
+125 GATLF

-158 NVEGFAVSSQSLDL
+158 NVEGFAISSQSLDL
-172 EAQFNTLIKDYGST
+172 ETQFNSLIKDYGST
-186 VGSGV
+186 VGSSV

-201 LGHIFVIF
+201 LGHIFIIF

-216 SEGDGWRIKLKES
+216 SEGDGWRVKLKES
-229 LPNNVSSSI
+229 LPNSVSTSI

-269 AFLLIGLPSP
+269 SFLIIGLPSP
-279 IALGVSAGI
+279 IALGVAAGI

-310 SLGTTTIFSTIL
+310 SLGTTAMVATVM
-322 VLLIYQ
+322 VLFTYQ
-328 VIENYFISPR
+328 IVENYLVSPR

-349 IAVFS
+349 IAVFA

-380 LGTIIS
+380 IGTVVK
-386 NRK
+386 NRKEL

>member
-1 MPTLIGGRLRGE
+1 VNLPKGE
-13 SSSLSFCVASNT
+13 SRQELLN
-25 SNADLTANSA
+25 
-35 WSLQSRGAFQNAMM
+35 RAF
-49 QSPIYLSIVPLLFII
+49 
-64 LYILFISITVL
+64 LYVLAIAFSVL
-75 IFIRVKSLIFDLFVA
+75 IFLRVKSLIFDLFVA
-90 VVLSALA
+90 IVLSVLA

-103 LSKKLSRK
+103 LSKKINRQGA
-111 LSALITVGVILIII
+111 ALVAVLLILLVI
-125 GATFF
+125 GATLF

-140 YFLSSQLPTY
+140 YFLSSQMPTY

-172 EAQFNTLIKDYGST
+172 ENQFNTLIKDYGST
-186 VGSGV
+186 VGSSV

-201 LGHIFVIF
+201 LGHIFIIF

-229 LPNNVSSSI
+229 LPSNISTSI
-238 DQVWTIGVSKAGG
+238 DQVWRIGVSKAGG

-269 AFLLIGLPSP
+269 SFLFIGLPSP
-279 IALGVSAGI
+279 IALGVAAGI

-310 SLGTTTIFSTIL
+310 SLGTNAMIATVV
-322 VLLIYQ
+322 VLLAYQ
-328 VIENYFISPR
+328 IIENYFISPR

-380 LGTIIS
+380 IGTILK
-386 NRK
+386 NRKEN

>member
-1 MPTLIGGRLRGE
+1 MNLPKGE
-13 SSSLSFCVASNT
+13 TRQELLN
-25 SNADLTANSA
+25 
-35 WSLQSRGAFQNAMM
+35 RAFL
-49 QSPIYLSIVPLLFII
+49 YVLL
-64 LYILFISITVL
+64 ISISVL
-75 IFIRVKSLIFDLFVA
+75 IFLRVKSLIFDLFVA

-103 LSKKLSRK
+103 LSKKINRK
-111 LSALITVGVILIII
+111 ASALVAVSVILLLI
-125 GATFF
+125 GATLF

-158 NVEGFAVSSQSLDL
+158 NVEGFAISSQSLDL
-172 EAQFNTLIKDYGST
+172 ETQFNSLIKDYGST
-186 VGSGV
+186 VGSSV

-201 LGHIFVIF
+201 LGHIFIIF

-229 LPNNVSSSI
+229 LPNNVSTSI

-269 AFLLIGLPSP
+269 SFLIIGLPSP
-279 IALGVSAGI
+279 IALGVAAGI

-310 SLGTTTIFSTIL
+310 SLGTTAMIATVM
-322 VLLIYQ
+322 VLFIYQ
-328 VIENYFISPR
+328 IVENYLVSPR

-349 IAVFS
+349 IAVFA
-354 TLFGAY
+354 TLFGDY

-380 LGTIIS
+380 IGTVLK
-386 NRK
+386 NRKEL

>member
-1 MPTLIGGRLRGE
+1 MNLPKGETRQELLNRAFLYVLII
-13 SSSLSFCVASNT
+13 
-25 SNADLTANSA
+25 
-35 WSLQSRGAFQNAMM
+35 AF
-49 QSPIYLSIVPLLFII
+49 S
-64 LYILFISITVL
+64 VL
-75 IFIRVKSLIFDLFVA
+75 IFLRVKSLIFDLFVA

-103 LSKKLSRK
+103 LTKKISRQ
-111 LSALITVGVILIII
+111 SAALVAVSLILLVI
-125 GATFF
+125 GATLF

-140 YFLSSQLPTY
+140 YFLSSQMPTY

-172 EAQFNTLIKDYGST
+172 ENQFNSLIKDYGST
-186 VGSGV
+186 VGSSV

-201 LGHIFVIF
+201 LGHIFIIF

-216 SEGDGWRIKLKES
+216 SEGDGWRVKLKES
-229 LPNNVSSSI
+229 LPSNISSSI
-238 DQVWTIGVSKAGG
+238 DQVWRIGVSKAGG

-269 AFLLIGLPSP
+269 SFLLIGLPSP
-279 IALGVSAGI
+279 IALGVAAGI

-310 SLGTTTIFSTIL
+310 SLGTNAMIATVV
-322 VLLIYQ
+322 VLLAYQ
-328 VIENYFISPR
+328 IIENYFISPR

-380 LGTIIS
+380 IGTILK
-386 NRK
+386 NRKDT

>member
-1 MPTLIGGRLRGE
+1 MNLPKGE
-13 SSSLSFCVASNT
+13 TRQELLN
-25 SNADLTANSA
+25 
-35 WSLQSRGAFQNAMM
+35 RAFL
-49 QSPIYLSIVPLLFII
+49 YVLL
-64 LYILFISITVL
+64 ISISVL
-75 IFIRVKSLIFDLFVA
+75 IFLRVKSLIFDLFVA

-103 LSKKLSRK
+103 LSLKISRK
-111 LSALITVGVILIII
+111 ASALVAVSLILLLI
-125 GATFF
+125 GATLF

-158 NVEGFAVSSQSLDL
+158 NVEGFAISSQSLDL
-172 EAQFNTLIKDYGST
+172 ETQFNSLIKDYGST
-186 VGSGV
+186 VGSSV

-201 LGHIFVIF
+201 MGHIFIIF

-229 LPNNVSSSI
+229 LPNNVSTSI

-269 AFLLIGLPSP
+269 SFLIIGLPSP
-279 IALGVSAGI
+279 IALGVAAGI

-310 SLGTTTIFSTIL
+310 SLGTTAMIATVM
-322 VLLIYQ
+322 VLFIYQ
-328 VIENYFISPR
+328 IVENYLVSPR

-349 IAVFS
+349 IAVFA

-380 LGTIIS
+380 IGTVLK
-386 NRK
+386 NRKEL

>member
-1 MPTLIGGRLRGE
+1 MNLPKGE
-13 SSSLSFCVASNT
+13 TRQELLNRTF
-25 SNADLTANSA
+25 
-35 WSLQSRGAFQNAMM
+35 
-49 QSPIYLSIVPLLFII
+49 IYIVL
-64 LYILFISITVL
+64 ISISVL
-75 IFIRVKSLIFDLFVA
+75 VFIRVKSLIFDLFVA
-90 VVLSALA
+90 IVLSALA

-103 LSKKLSRK
+103 LSKRVGRK
-111 LSALITVGVILIII
+111 LAALISVVVILLVI
-125 GATFF
+125 GAAFF

-140 YFLSSQLPTY
+140 YFLSSQIPAY
-150 FDNFINYL
+150 FDNFIGWL
-158 NVEGFAVSSQSLDL
+158 NVEGFSVSIQATDL
-172 EAQFNTLIKDYGST
+172 ETQFDTLIKDYGST
-186 VGSGV
+186 VGSSV

-201 LGHIFVIF
+201 LGHIFIIF

-216 SEGDGWRIKLKES
+216 SEGDGWRVKLKES
-229 LPNNVSSSI
+229 MPNNISTSI

-251 FIVAKV
+251 FIVAKF
-257 ILGVLASIVLSV
+257 ILGVLASVVLSV

-310 SLGTTTIFSTIL
+310 SLGTTTIISTIL
-322 VLLIYQ
+322 VLSIYQ

-380 LGTIIS
+380 IGTIIS

>member
-1 MPTLIGGRLRGE
+1 MNLPKGE
-13 SSSLSFCVASNT
+13 TRQELLN
-25 SNADLTANSA
+25 
-35 WSLQSRGAFQNAMM
+35 RAF
-49 QSPIYLSIVPLLFII
+49 
-64 LYILFISITVL
+64 LYVLFISISVL
-75 IFIRVKSLIFDLFVA
+75 IFLRVKSLLFDLFVA
-90 VVLSALA
+90 VVLAALA

-103 LSKKLSRK
+103 ISKKVNRRVAAFIAVS
-111 LSALITVGVILIII
+111 LILVVI

-140 YFLSSQLPTY
+140 YFLSSQIPTY

-172 EAQFNTLIKDYGST
+172 ESQFNSLIKDYGST
-186 VGSGV
+186 VGSSV

-201 LGHIFVIF
+201 LGHIFIIF

-216 SEGDGWRIKLKES
+216 SEGDGWRVKLKES
-229 LPNNVSSSI
+229 LPGNVSNSI

-251 FIVAKV
+251 FIVAKL
-257 ILGVLASIVLSV
+257 ILGILASIVLSI
-269 AFLLIGLPSP
+269 AFFLIGLPSP

-310 SLGTTTIFSTIL
+310 SLGTTSMVSTVG

-349 IAVFS
+349 VAVFS

-380 LGTIIS
+380 LGIIIKNS
-386 NRK
+386 KG